1 MRVEQDILEI
11 LERSTVEGG
20 TLRLPPAQL
29 DRRVY
34 AVVNK
39 VIEAAGGRW
48 CRKARAH
55 VFDGDAIDTIDPI
68 LLTGE
73 YTLTKQD
80 FGQFDTPM
88 DLAHQVTNLARIES
102 GMSVLEPSA
111 GIGNLVDA
119 AEQAGGRVEAFETDA
134 KRLHACKDRCILAGG
149 IRLSDFL
156 SSKPEPIFD
165 RVVMNPPFAK
175 QADIK
180 HVTHAAKFLRP
191 GGRLVAIM
199 SASVTFRTDAR
210 SEEFR
215 NLINARGATHEIL
228 PPKSFKDSGTAVNA
242 VVVAFGSS
250 SGKTGE

>member
-11 LERSTVEGG
+11 LERSVVEGG
-20 TLRLPPAQL
+20 LLRLPPAQL

-34 AVVNK
+34 AAVNK

-48 CRKARAH
+48 DRKARAH

-73 YTLTKQD
+73 YTRTKQD

-88 DLAHQVTNLARIES
+88 DLALQTAGLARIEA

-119 AEQAGGRVEAFETDA
+119 AEKAGGRVEAFEIDA
-134 KRLHACKDRCILAGG
+134 KRLHACKTRCILAGG

-156 SSKPEPIFD
+156 SSKPQPIFD

-180 HVTHAAKFLRP
+180 HVTHAAKFLKP
-191 GGRLVAIM
+191 NGRLVAIM

-215 NLINARGATHEIL
+215 NFINSRDAAHEVL
-228 PPKSFKDSGTAVNA
+228 PAQSFKDSGTLVNA
-242 VVVAFGSS
+242 VVVSFDGAS
-250 SGKTGE
+250 T